1 LSRKIMR
8 GKLMVLTVPYLAVTH
23 KTILAS
29 IRKIVRG
36 KIDDVDRA
44 ILARIRMMVQ
54 ILNCL

>member
-1 LSRKIMR
+1 
-8 GKLMVLTVPYLAVTH
+8 MVLTVPYLAVTH